1 MLEDQNAL
9 KSKYQSLANRYNQLN
24 LSNQIFNI
32 FKWDLNIVLVMLF
45 LSFIAHSIEAK
56 QIVGP
61 SPKVIYNATLLVILV
76 TYIAASYYYFFS
88 KPVTIEEHINLQ
100 KFNRD
105 ALNYYNNTL
114 SLYDNIWKVIRRIH
128 NLTSIFSITLFWYL
142 LQYQNLD
149 KDLVNINEFLSF
161 RERKHIACIIL
172 IIINTLIPLSKKY
185 LNQLFEA
192 LKHTFKRKFL
202 TEFEPFLDQEKYIQ
216 KPNER
221 DENIRE
227 RNNHIKGLI
236 IEAYI
241 GFSALTSYG
250 FFLFMVYEAL
260 KKSIENS
267 HNTTRGQLILMPIIM
282 LLVVTPSIVWE
293 RIYKD

>member
-9 KSKYQSLANRYNQLN
+9 KSKYQSLTNQYNQLN

-45 LSFIAHSIEAK
+45 ISFIANSLEAK
-56 QIVGP
+56 KIVGP
-61 SPKVIYNATLLVILV
+61 SPNAIYNATLLVILV
-76 TYIAASYYYFFS
+76 TYVAASYYYFLS

-105 ALNYYNNTL
+105 ALSYYENTL
-114 SLYDNIWKVIRRIH
+114 LLYDNIWKVVRRIH
-128 NLTSIFSITLFWYL
+128 NLLSIFSITLFWYL

-149 KDLVNINEFLSF
+149 KDLVSINEFLSF
-161 RERKHIACIIL
+161 QERKHIACIIL
-172 IIINTLIPLSKKY
+172 IITNTLIPLSKKY
-185 LNQLFEA
+185 LNQLFEG
-192 LKHTFKRKFL
+192 LKYTFKRKFL

-216 KPNER
+216 KQNER
-221 DENIRE
+221 DNNIRK

-236 IEAYI
+236 VETYI

-250 FFLFMVYEAL
+250 FFLFMVYE
-260 KKSIENS
+260 KVKTSIETS
-267 HNTTRGQLILMPIIM
+267 HNTTRAQLILMPIIM

>member
-9 KSKYQSLANRYNQLN
+9 KSKYQNLANRYNRLN
-24 LSNQIFNI
+24 LSNQILKI
-32 FKWDLNIVLVMLF
+32 FKWDLNIFLFMLF
-45 LSFIAHSIEAK
+45 VSFIGQSVQTK

-61 SPKVIYNATLLVILV
+61 SPKVIYNATLLVMLV

-105 ALNYYNNTL
+105 ALSYYKNTL
-114 SLYDNIWKVIRRIH
+114 LLYDNIWKVIRRIH
-128 NLTSIFSITLFWYL
+128 NLLSIFSITLFWYL

-149 KDLVNINEFLSF
+149 KDLVNVNEFFSF
-161 RERKHIACIIL
+161 RERKHITCIIL

-185 LNQLFEA
+185 LNQLFEG

-202 TEFEPFLDQEKYIQ
+202 TEFEPFLNQEKYIQ
-216 KPNER
+216 KPNKH
-221 DENIRE
+221 DNAKKK

-236 IEAYI
+236 VEAYI

-250 FFLFMVYEAL
+250 FFLFMIYEKL
-260 KKSIENS
+260 KESIGTV
-267 HNTTRGQLILMPIIM
+267 HNTNRGQIIFMPII
-282 LLVVTPSIVWE
+282 LLLIATPIIVWE
-293 RIYKD
+293 QIYKD